1 MSVALKRM
9 VVPTKDCVT
18 ARSAGYTMVEMLMVV
33 AIISLVAAIAIPLYS
48 GAIDKSH
55 RSTLLHDSGELYRS
69 FMRYYVDEGAF
80 PSTSTPVERAFDLTN
95 LAPLSTNGYFRQVDT
110 FMHKLGN
117 NQVQNYDSPN
127 IASNDSQFW
136 ATINSKRQ
144 PGFILLVAHT
154 NDLPFDRGTW
164 YDGVYYVTLD
174 GIRPVQETK

>member
-1 MSVALKRM
+1 M
-9 VVPTKDCVT
+9 VVTTNDDSKG
-18 ARSAGYTMVEMLMVV
+18 RSAGYTLVEMLMVL
-33 AIISLVAAIAIPLYS
+33 AIISLVATIAVPLYS

-55 RSTLLHDSGELYRS
+55 RSTLIHDAGELYRS
-69 FMRYYVDEGAF
+69 FMRYYVDEGVF
-80 PSTSTPVERAFDLTN
+80 PSTSTPVERQFDVTN
-95 LAPLSTNGYFRQVDT
+95 LAPLSSQGYFRHVDT

-127 IASNDSQFW
+127 IGSDDTQFW

-164 YDGVYYVTLD
+164 YDGVYYVTAD
-174 GIRPVQETK
+174 GISPVKETK